1 MKALNNKERNSAI
14 IKFSLWLL
22 ICVIIV
28 SVPVILTAFIK
39 TEQKNVEAEENKN
52 LVEEINFE
60 REFFA
65 GQIQKIMGLMQ
76 NRDSKKTDIDSFN
89 AELIC
94 IISEIKKQT
103 DTIQNWRGDMYRN
116 VVSISEYLVAANKV
130 MSSSSTNK
138 DKLISDLDK
147 IIVEFETCGENI
159 TELADQRKKRDMQA
173 GLSEVDKQFKRA
185 VKLLNNFKSQV
196 K

>member
-39 TEQKNVEAEENKN
+39 TEQKNVEAEENKY

-89 AELIC
+89 AELIS

>member
-89 AELIC
+89 AELIS

-138 DKLISDLDK
+138 AKLISDLDK

>member
-1 MKALNNKERNSAI
+1 MKALNKKERNSAI
-14 IKFSLWLL
+14 IKFALWLL
-22 ICVIIV
+22 ACVIII
-28 SVPVILTAFIK
+28 SVPVILTAFVK
-39 TEQKNVEAEENKN
+39 TEQKNVEAEDNKS

-60 REFFA
+60 REYIA
-65 GQIQKIMGLMQ
+65 GQIQKIMGIME

-89 AELIC
+89 AELISV
-94 IISEIKKQT
+94 ISDIKKQV

-116 VVSISEYLVAANKV
+116 VVAISEYLVAANKV

-138 DKLISDLDK
+138 EKLISDLDK
-147 IIVEFETCGENI
+147 IIVEFETCGDNI
-159 TELADQRKKRDMQA
+159 TDLADQRKKRDLQS

-185 VKLLNNFKSQV
+185 IKLLNNFKSQV

>member
-1 MKALNNKERNSAI
+1 MKALNKKERNSAI

-28 SVPVILTAFIK
+28 SVPVILTDFIK
-39 TEQKNVEAEENKN
+39 TEQKNVEAEDNKN

-60 REFFA
+60 REFIA

-89 AELIC
+89 AELIS
-94 IISEIKKQT
+94 IISDIKKQT

-116 VVSISEYLVAANKV
+116 VVAISEYLVAANKV

>member
-1 MKALNNKERNSAI
+1 MKALNKKERNSAI

-28 SVPVILTAFIK
+28 SVPVILTAFVK
-39 TEQKNVEAEENKN
+39 TEQKNVEAEDNKT

-89 AELIC
+89 AELIS
-94 IISEIKKQT
+94 IISDIKKQT

-116 VVSISEYLVAANKV
+116 VVAISEYLVTANKV

-185 VKLLNNFKSQV
+185 VKLLTNFKSQV

>member
-1 MKALNNKERNSAI
+1 MKALNKKERNSAI
-14 IKFSLWLL
+14 VKFSLWLL

-28 SVPVILTAFIK
+28 SVPVILTAFVS
-39 TEQKNVEAEENKN
+39 TEQKNVEAEDNKN

-60 REFFA
+60 REFIA

-89 AELIC
+89 AELIS
-94 IISEIKKQT
+94 IISDIKKQT
-103 DTIQNWRGDMYRN
+103 DTIQNWRGEMYRN

-159 TELADQRKKRDMQA
+159 TELADQRKKRDIQA
-173 GLSEVDKQFKRA
+173 GLGEVDKQFKRA
-185 VKLLNNFKSQV
+185 VKLLTNFKSQIR
-196 K
+196 

>member
-1 MKALNNKERNSAI
+1 MKALNKKERNSAI

-22 ICVIIV
+22 VCVIIV

-89 AELIC
+89 AELIS
-94 IISEIKKQT
+94 IISDIKKQT

-138 DKLISDLDK
+138 EKLISDLDK

-159 TELADQRKKRDMQA
+159 TDLADQRKKRDMQA